1 MNPAI
6 FRAYDVRGVYPTDF
20 DEAGAY
26 NIGQAYVRIFK
37 PARMVIG
44 RDVRVSS
51 PSLWKAAVEGV
62 TDAGV
67 DVIDIGMVST
77 DMLYFAV
84 AKYGYDGGLTISA
97 SHNPREYNGVKMV
110 REKATA
116 ISSDTGL
123 FDVRDEAMKA
133 KRTRAAK
140 KGTVTKLDFMAAYF
154 SHVLSF
160 IDPKKIKPRKI
171 VLNGNFGMAGE
182 AAAKVLK
189 MIPANIEVVPLN
201 LTPDGT
207 FPKGRPDPMIPQNRD
222 ETAALV
228 RKEKAHFAAAWDADG
243 DRCFFVDENGEFVAG
258 YFVTAM
264 LAELLMKKHGP
275 SKIIFDPRLTWA
287 VIDTVKKNGG
297 TPLINKAGHTFIKDR
312 MRRENALFAG
322 EVSGHYYFRDNFY
335 ADNGLIPF
343 LLMLELL
350 CTSGRSLSELVQPF
364 KNKYF
369 ISDEQNFDL
378 GSQDAIK
385 AVIAEIRKVY
395 SAGSTAVEQVDGLT
409 IENDRQWRF
418 NLRSSNTEPLL
429 RMNVEA
435 ASQDLLHAKFTEL
448 SNRIS
453 K

>member
-6 FRAYDVRGVYPTDF
+6 FRAYDVRGVYPSDL
-20 DEAGAY
+20 DEAGIYA
-26 NIGQAYVRIFK
+26 IGQAYVRIFK
-37 PARMVIG
+37 PARIVIG
-44 RDVRVSS
+44 RDVRISS
-51 PSLWKAAVEGV
+51 PALWKAAVEGV

-67 DVIDIGMVST
+67 DVIDIGTVST

-140 KGTVTKLDFMAAYF
+140 KGTVTKLDFMAAYL

-160 IDPKKIKPRKI
+160 VDPKNIKPRKI

-182 AAAKVLK
+182 AAVKVLK
-189 MIPANIEVVPLN
+189 MIPAKIEVVPLN

-228 RKEKAHFAAAWDADG
+228 RKEKADFAAAWDADG

-297 TPLINKAGHTFIKDR
+297 TALINKAGHTFIKDR
-312 MRRENALFAG
+312 MRREDALFAG
-322 EVSGHYYFRDNFY
+322 EVSGHFYFRDNYY

-350 CTSGRSLSELVQPF
+350 CTTGRSLSELVQPF

-385 AVIAEIRKVY
+385 AVIAEIRKIY

-409 IENDRQWRF
+409 IEYDRQWRF

-435 ASQDLLHAKFTEL
+435 ASQDLLDAKYTEL
-448 SNRIS
+448 SNRIR